1 MKRIFTRVFTCMFE
15 KDFFNWLDIMKRKF
29 PYKICWALNL
39 HTRHNTMNVCCCC
52 LRSSLIVLASHQTRL
67 QSQRFPQTGFH
78 FTYRDEY
85 KILVW

>member
-52 LRSSLIVLASHQTRL
+52 LRSSLIVLAFHQTRL
-67 QSQRFPQTGFH
+67 QSQRFRQTGFH

-85 KILVW
+85 KILIW